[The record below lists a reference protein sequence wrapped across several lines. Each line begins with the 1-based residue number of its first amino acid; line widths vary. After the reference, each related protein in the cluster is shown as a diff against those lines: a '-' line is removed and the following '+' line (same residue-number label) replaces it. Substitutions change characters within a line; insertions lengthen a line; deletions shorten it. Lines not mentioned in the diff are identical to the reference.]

1 MIINSDLNTGV
12 SRVKEERKRRKRR
25 KGREKMGVE
34 TVKMEKGANKGG
46 KKWLWRSGLD
56 VKETVEL
63 R

>member
-1 MIINSDLNTGV
+1 
-12 SRVKEERKRRKRR
+12 
-25 KGREKMGVE
+25 MGVE